1 MRENSCYDSN
11 SVDPLISYRFV
22 CHSNLVLYGKSVTW
36 VLDTCS
42 AQPVSVGWM
51 ALPSDFVGVLQ
62 DNIGVQIIIA
72 LLAVSIVSCSIAK
85 VLAEATPKLT
95 MGGSTPLHK
104 PSTTSIS
111 THCPTFSFPSC
122 GQPPDCLSYTVSS
135 LERSS
140 GANGNSMRSMV
151 RLFVLPRT
159 RSPSQVKRRGM
170 ISIRLA
176 GGTSE
181 PIEIRPFIS
190 VGDPISD
197 TFNPMDCQN

>member
-1 MRENSCYDSN
+1 MRESSCYRLN
-11 SVDPLISYRFV
+11 SINPLVWDRFV
-22 CHSNLVLYGKSVTW
+22 FHLNLVLYGEFVTW
-36 VLDTCS
+36 VLDTCT

-51 ALPSDFVGVLQ
+51 ALPRDFVGVLQ
-62 DNIGVQIIIA
+62 ENIGVQIIIA

-85 VLAEATPKLT
+85 VFAEAAPKLT

-104 PSTTSIS
+104 PYTTSIS
-111 THCPTFSFPSC
+111 THCQDFQVPSW

-135 LERSS
+135 PEISS
-140 GANGNSMRSMV
+140 GANENSMTSIV

-170 ISIRLA
+170 ISIRFA
-176 GGTSE
+176 GGTSK
-181 PIEIRPFIS
+181 PLEIRPFMS